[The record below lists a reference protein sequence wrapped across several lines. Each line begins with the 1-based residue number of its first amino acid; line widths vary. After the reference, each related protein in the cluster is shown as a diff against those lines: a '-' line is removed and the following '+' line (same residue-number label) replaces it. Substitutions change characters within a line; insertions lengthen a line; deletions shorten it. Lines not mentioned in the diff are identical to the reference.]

1 MTLLRVHKASDGQA
15 GRGAGSRAGLLVRA
29 ASVASVALF
38 ASVTSVALLV
48 APAAAEQTG
57 VDSGGEDFKPMA
69 TATVGIE
76 GRVLYRARGP
86 RLMAREATRFAPVN
100 VRIAAVTPDSADGT
114 TVLYDLRFI
123 GQREGRYDL
132 RDALARVDGEALD
145 DASFPPAPV
154 AVTALLPPEHD
165 GELIAM
171 QDVSASPWGGY
182 RAVMMGVVALWAS
195 VPIVWLVR
203 RTIRRRGEAR
213 VEAAAPEPTLADL
226 LAPLV
231 ERARAGTLDTAGR
244 AALERLVHAHWRE
257 ALGLGAVPT
266 REALARIRADAH
278 AGQLIEAVE
287 RWLHAPR
294 PDAGSDGAREEAR
307 EAVRL
312 LDAYRTPAMARG
324 VEANGGRA

>member
-1 MTLLRVHKASDGQA
+1 
-15 GRGAGSRAGLLVRA
+15 
-29 ASVASVALF
+29 
-38 ASVTSVALLV
+38 
-48 APAAAEQTG
+48 
-57 VDSGGEDFKPMA
+57 MA

-100 VRIAAVTPDSADGT
+100 VRIAAVTPDSADGS

-171 QDVSASPWGGY
+171 QDVSGSPWGGY
-182 RAVMMGVVALWAS
+182 RTVMIGVVALWAF
-195 VPIVWLVR
+195 VPMVWLVR

-213 VEAAAPEPTLADL
+213 IEAAAPEPTLADL

-294 PDAGSDGAREEAR
+294 PDAGSDGARDEAR

-312 LDAYRTPAMARG
+312 LDAYRTPVMPRG
-324 VEANGGRA
+324 AEVAHALGADGGRA